1 MLSSRSSLISELYTM
16 QAEDE
21 YEKIYLT
28 GLLVPEEGV
37 EEYPPALTEPDP
49 MADVFLDWSRRGLV
63 SSVKSQVS
71 HS

>member
-1 MLSSRSSLISELYTM
+1 MVI

-28 GLLVPEEGV
+28 GLIVPAEE

-49 MADVFLDWSRRGLV
+49 QADVSLDWSKRGLV
-63 SSVKSQVS
+63 SSVKNQVKQKKKKKKKNDMK
-71 HS
+71 